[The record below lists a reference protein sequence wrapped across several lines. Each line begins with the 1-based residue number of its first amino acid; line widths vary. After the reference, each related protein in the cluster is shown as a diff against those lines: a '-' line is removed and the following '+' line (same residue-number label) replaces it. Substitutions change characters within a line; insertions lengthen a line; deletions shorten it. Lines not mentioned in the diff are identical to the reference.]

1 MSIDLAMLSWGSP
14 LTLRNT
20 LESYKYHGLDKLV
33 DRKIIYFQEISD
45 LDREIAEEYD
55 FGTVLG
61 SPNNIG
67 IGAAYKRLVEESTGD
82 LFLFLENDW
91 LLIENPEYQI
101 KECIRWLAHRSV
113 TFFFNNADVVRL
125 RHRSNPGEPLWTRQ
139 FMGNEESRPEHL
151 LDSIHWTNPDKFD
164 HVYHAYDNWYCT
176 DAKHANWTNNPTMV
190 RTEWLR
196 QNIVPRLT
204 GDIEKAVQ
212 PWWATQTFKVV
223 QGDGLFTHMRLDR

>member
-1 MSIDLAMLSWGSP
+1 MTLTIALLSWNSHT
-14 LTLRNT
+14 TLINT
-20 LESYKYHGLDKLV
+20 LDSYGYHGLDKLADQKV
-33 DRKIIYFQEISD
+33 IFFQEIGEK
-45 LDREIAEEYD
+45 DRAIADIYGYD
-55 FGTVLG
+55 AIG

-67 IGAAYKRLVEESTGD
+67 IGAAYKQLVDFTTSD

-91 LLIENPEYQI
+91 LLIEKPLTTIQQSSL
-101 KECIRWLAHRSV
+101 WLSKAPV
-113 TFFFNNADVVRL
+113 TFILNNADVVRL
-125 RHRSNPGEPLWTRQ
+125 RHRRNPGEPLWTRQ

-176 DAKHANWTNNPTMV
+176 DAKHANWTNNPTMF

-204 GDIEKAVQ
+204 GDIEKAIQ